1 MSNLSGVLYVGQY
14 ITCPRFWTALDGE
27 EKREK
32 GMVMDMS
39 LLEIRGLETEFQTE
53 QGVVKALR
61 GIDYT
66 VDKGEVLGIVG
77 ESGSGK
83 SVGMLSLMGL
93 LAPNGTVTAGR
104 NDLRRGRHF
113 SG

>member
-1 MSNLSGVLYVGQY
+1 MSE
-14 ITCPRFWTALDGE
+14 ILDVIGLPTR
-27 EKREK
+27 KREK

-93 LAPNGTVTAGR
+93 LAIEWYRNRRR

>member
-1 MSNLSGVLYVGQY
+1 MSEILDS
-14 ITCPRFWTALDGE
+14 LDGE

-66 VDKGEVLGIVG
+66 VDKGEVLEFVG

-83 SVGMLSLMGL
+83 SVGIAFTDGI
-93 LAPNGTVTAGR
+93 LAPNGTVTAGER
-104 NDLRRGRHF
+104 SSTEKTFLPVKYKTKEREKRI
-113 SG
+113 

>member
-1 MSNLSGVLYVGQY
+1 
-14 ITCPRFWTALDGE
+14 
-27 EKREK
+27 
-32 GMVMDMS
+32 MVMDMS

-83 SVGMLSLMGL
+83 SVGTEWYR
-93 LAPNGTVTAGR
+93 NRRR
-104 NDLRRGRHF
+104 NDLRRRRHF